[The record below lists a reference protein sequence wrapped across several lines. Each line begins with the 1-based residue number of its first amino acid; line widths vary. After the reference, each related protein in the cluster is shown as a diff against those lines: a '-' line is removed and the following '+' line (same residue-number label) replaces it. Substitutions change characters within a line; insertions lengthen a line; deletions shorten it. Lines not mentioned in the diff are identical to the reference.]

1 MEGRDWTRRA
11 ADPKIRCHLVSRLSQ
26 DDGESLLASGDD
38 SKRQT
43 PASSRR
49 VDEGHRQG
57 RDVQPPISTRGGV
70 AVADNRPAR
79 VTEIAGIIASLRHQ
93 RTTDWSAHSLSTRL
107 AGLVVRKTRTSGRGQ
122 RLRVL
127 FVDRLFTRDPGGRV
141 CGSRPNAPAT
151 LREAGMDRSGYRTPS
166 SFCAMDRLPALCEV
180 WRSRRSSSGCSPTR
194 PAASSGGGEPVS
206 IGGCSCSPRASALA
220 DRRLLMPA
228 GPGRRRFDADP
239 RDGFG
244 VFGDSFW
251 PDVRFSSRRR
261 RVIARFSTSC
271 TTFSPCLS
279 RPATL

>member
-1 MEGRDWTRRA
+1 MN
-11 ADPKIRCHLVSRLSQ
+11 VSCR
-26 DDGESLLASGDD
+26 ESIVDISLP
-38 SKRQT
+38 T
-43 PASSRR
+43 SSRR
-49 VDEGHRQG
+49 RLASAVSVCRNGLR
-57 RDVQPPISTRGGV
+57 ITSCV
-70 AVADNRPAR
+70 AHPRTFSLPVADNRPAR
-79 VTEIAGIIASLRHQ
+79 ITEIAGIIANLKHQSTADLRAPPCSL
-93 RTTDWSAHSLSTRL
+93 ASLPFRE
-107 AGLVVRKTRTSGRGQ
+107 TRTSGRGQ

-127 FVDRLFTRDPGGRV
+127 FVDRLFPRDPGGRV

-151 LREAGMDRSGYRTPS
+151 LREAGMDRSGYRAPA
-166 SFCAMDRLPALCEV
+166 SFCAIDRLPALCEV

-194 PAASSGGGEPVS
+194 PAASSGGGELVS
-206 IGGCSCSPRASALA
+206 IGGCSCSPRVSALA
-220 DRRLLMPA
+220 DRRLLMPT